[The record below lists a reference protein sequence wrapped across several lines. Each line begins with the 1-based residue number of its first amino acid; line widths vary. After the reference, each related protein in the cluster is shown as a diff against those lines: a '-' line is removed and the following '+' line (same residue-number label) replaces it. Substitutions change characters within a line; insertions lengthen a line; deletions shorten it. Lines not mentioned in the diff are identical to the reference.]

1 MTTSPVRQRLTTD
14 DFYAQ
19 YPESN
24 TPVELIEGEVIVSPS
39 AVPKHQDVVGSI
51 YVFLLDKTR
60 GSGSKVYVAPLDVRF
75 DAENSTQP
83 DVLLLSPERRHLIG
97 DKRIEGAPDLVV
109 EVISP
114 GSVRLDRVVKF
125 RLYERFG
132 VREYWIADP
141 EGVIEVFTLRDGRF
155 ALLGIYES
163 GEAFDSPLLGQ
174 PVPLAGLFA

>member
-39 AVPKHQDVVGSI
+39 PLLKHQVVTGRLH
-51 YVFLLDKTR
+51 VLLMSMNLTQ
-60 GSGSKVYVAPLDVRF
+60 SGLLLFAPFDVRL
-75 DAENSTQP
+75 DEDTSVQP
-83 DVLLLSPERRHLIG
+83 DLLWLAPDRVSLATER
-97 DKRIEGAPDLVV
+97 RIEGAPDLVV

-114 GSVRLDRVVKF
+114 GSVRMDRVVKF

-141 EGVIEVFTLRDGRF
+141 EGVIEVFALRDGRF
-155 ALLGIYES
+155 ALLGMYES
-163 GEAFDSPLLGQ
+163 GETFESPLLGQ